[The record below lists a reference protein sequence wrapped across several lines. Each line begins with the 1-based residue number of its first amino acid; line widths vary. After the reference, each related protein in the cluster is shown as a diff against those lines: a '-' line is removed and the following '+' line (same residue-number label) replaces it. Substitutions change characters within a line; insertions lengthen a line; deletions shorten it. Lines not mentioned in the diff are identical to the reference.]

1 MVSARARFVNIM
13 MAPINISQKKP
24 IKKPDFAKIYGRP
37 SIPAPTIVPVSVN
50 VVAQNF
56 LFMCHLCLSRLVL
69 FLIVLGRE
77 FFKGLGFD
85 CVMDIIVNEN
95 FEDDTDEL
103 FGDLESGSFDSSE
116 LFKLRMDADEVVSD
130 LEIEEL
136 ISWGEVSKN
145 LTYDLPYQREGA
157 LKLLRDLNATA
168 LLADE
173 VGLGKTIT
181 TGMVI
186 KEGVVRGFLKKIV
199 ILAPPSLVDQ
209 WKQEMI
215 EKFGLEFGIV
225 ESVED
230 WKRFDFVIASIDRVK
245 IFDRKIREFRH
256 KEAHGISWDLVIVD
270 EAHKLKERN
279 TVRWKFVDR
288 LQKKRFL
295 LLTATPF
302 QNDLLE
308 LYNLL
313 HILKRGHLGTLK
325 EFRKKFLFRGNKRH
339 PMNPGELKAKLEEVM
354 VRRRRDETGIVYKKR
369 IPKIV
374 TVEMSEGEKKI
385 YDNTVRLLRENYF
398 RKDGSEINGAL
409 IVFAILPKVTSSSR
423 SAIESLTKIVESD
436 LYHEGTRNFAQGILD
451 DYGKLERDSKI
462 EKLVSLVS
470 EIRSRSSDE
479 KILIYTRHPTTL
491 KYIVEKLVPQG
502 LKIIEFMG
510 GLDREEKS
518 RRIESFKR
526 GEADILISTDTG
538 AEGLNFQFCR
548 NLINYDLPW
557 NPMSVEQRIGRLDR
571 IGQERDMYIYSFATK
586 GTMEEYVVDL
596 IINKMCCVGLVIGE
610 LPIILFNLGLDS
622 EGKSGR
628 NKIEEKLM
636 NSFIEG
642 KGNLEFFARGVEEIA
657 AEIGKGME
665 EYKKE
670 KKENVRFFDE

>member
-1 MVSARARFVNIM
+1 MV
-13 MAPINISQKKP
+13 
-24 IKKPDFAKIYGRP
+24 
-37 SIPAPTIVPVSVN
+37 
-50 VVAQNF
+50 
-56 LFMCHLCLSRLVL
+56 
-69 FLIVLGRE
+69 E
-77 FFKGLGFD
+77 
-85 CVMDIIVNEN
+85 IIVNEN
-95 FEDDTDEL
+95 LEDDASEL
-103 FGDLESGSFDSSE
+103 FGNLDSGSFDSSKMFE
-116 LFKLRMDADEVVSD
+116 LRKEAEAVSED
-130 LEIEEL
+130 KDVTEL
-136 ISWGEVSKN
+136 TCWGEVSKN

-157 LKLLRDLNATA
+157 LRLLRDLNATA

-186 KEGVVRGFLKKIV
+186 KEGVVRGFLKRIV
-199 ILAPPSLVDQ
+199 ILCPPSLVDQ
-209 WKQEMI
+209 WKAEMT
-215 EKFGLEFGIV
+215 EKFGLEFTII
-225 ESVED
+225 EKVED
-230 WKRFDFVIASIDRVK
+230 WNNDFVVASIDRVK
-245 IFDRKIREFRH
+245 IFDRRKFCFRH
-256 KEAHGISWDLVIVD
+256 AAAHDISWDLVIVD

-288 LQKKRFL
+288 LRKKRFL

-313 HILKRGHLGTLK
+313 HILKRGHLGTIK

-339 PMNPGELKAKLEEVM
+339 PLNPLELKKKLEEVM
-354 VRRRRDETGIVYKKR
+354 VRRHRSETGIDYKSR

-374 TVEMSEGEKKI
+374 AVEMTEPEAKI
-385 YDNTVRLLRENYF
+385 YENTVRLLRSNYF

-409 IVFAILPKVTSSSR
+409 IVFAILPKVTSSSK
-423 SAIESLTKIVESD
+423 SAIESLTKIVESEV
-436 LYHEGTRNFAQGILD
+436 YHDSTREFAQGILD
-451 DYGKLERDSKI
+451 DYAKLEVDSKI
-462 EKLVSLVS
+462 EKLVSLVK
-470 EIRSRSSDE
+470 EIIARSDDE

-491 KYIVEKLVPQG
+491 RYIVEKLVPQN

-518 RRIESFKR
+518 RRVDSFKR
-526 GEADILISTDTG
+526 GEADIMISTDCG

-571 IGQERDMYIYSFATK
+571 IGQVRDMYIYSFATK
-586 GTMEEYVVDL
+586 GTMEEHVVDL

-622 EGKSGR
+622 EGKTGR

-636 NSFIEG
+636 ASFIEG
-642 KGNLEFFARGVEEIA
+642 KGNLEFFARGVDEIA
-657 AEIGKGME
+657 DEISLGMKDYE
-665 EYKKE
+665 KE
-670 KKENVRFFDE
+670 KVENACFLDGECDVDGKPFYESA